1 MIRRLRIKFV
11 CINMLIVTLMLCA
24 IFCTVLYFTKENLEE
39 ESIGMMQAIALDPLR
54 LNQPGDRGSGVRLP
68 YFALQVGPRGGGC
81 GIFLGRGDLNGKG
94 VFGGKGKG
102 IP

>member
-39 ESIGMMQAIALDPLR
+39 ESI
-54 LNQPGDRGSGVRLP
+54 
-68 YFALQVGPRGGGC
+68 
-81 GIFLGRGDLNGKG
+81 
-94 VFGGKGKG
+94 
-102 IP
+102 